1 MIYMDYNATTPVHP
15 EVLEAFLPFYRE
27 SFGNPSSI
35 HWAGRRV
42 KAALEDAREKVA
54 RFLGCKPVEV
64 IFTAGGTEA
73 DNMAIKGVASAER
86 GKGDHIITTRVE
98 HPAVLNTCLYLE
110 KEGYSVTWLE
120 VDSAGQPDLARLE
133 ACITDRTILISAMYA
148 NNETGTIFPVGE
160 IGAIAARRRI
170 PFHCDAVQAAGKVP
184 IDFREMK
191 VSLLAV
197 SGHKLGAPQ
206 GIGALVV
213 RQGIKAHPLIHGGA
227 QERNRRAGTENV
239 AGIVALGKACELAQ
253 ASLGTESGR
262 LAGLRDRLEN
272 GILAQLP
279 DVRINGDGGKRLPNT
294 TNISFAGVEADSL
307 LANLDLAG
315 IAVSS
320 GAACAS
326 GVPRTSHVLAAMG
339 VEPGLA
345 KGSIR
350 FSLGRENSAADVES
364 LLALLPGI
372 VERLRNAD
380 YEFRLEDKGLNNGRP
395 GEKNKGSRRHERR
408 GGFFGDRRSS

>member
-15 EVLEAFLPFYRE
+15 DVLEAFLPFYRD

-42 KAALEDAREKVA
+42 KAAVEESREKVA
-54 RFLGCKPVEV
+54 AFLGCKPVEV
-64 IFTAGGTEA
+64 VFTAGGTEA
-73 DNMAIKGVASAER
+73 DNMAIKGVASAAR

-98 HPAVLNTCLYLE
+98 HPAVINTCLCLE
-110 KEGYSVTWLE
+110 KEGHRVTWLD
-120 VDSAGQPDLARLE
+120 VDSAGLPDPARLE
-133 ACITDRTILISAMYA
+133 ASITERTILISAMYA
-148 NNETGTIFPVGE
+148 NNETGTIFPIGE
-160 IGAIAARRRI
+160 IGAIAARHRI

-184 IDFREMK
+184 IDCRDMK
-191 VSLLAV
+191 VGLLAI

-253 ASLGTESGR
+253 KSLATESER
-262 LAGLRDRLEN
+262 LRMLRARLEN
-272 GILAQLP
+272 GILAKLP
-279 DVRINGDGGKRLPNT
+279 DVRINGKREMRLPNT
-294 TNISFAGVEADSL
+294 ANISFAGVEADSL
-307 LANLDLAG
+307 LVNLDLAG

-320 GAACAS
+320 GAACSS
-326 GVPRTSHVLAAMG
+326 GTLRTSRVLAAMG
-339 VEPGLA
+339 VEPRLA

-350 FSLGRENSAADVES
+350 FSLGRENSVADVDS
-364 LLALLPGI
+364 LLAMLPGI
-372 VERLRNAD
+372 VERLR
-380 YEFRLEDKGLNNGRP
+380 K
-395 GEKNKGSRRHERR
+395 
-408 GGFFGDRRSS
+408 

>member
-42 KAALEDAREKVA
+42 KAAVEEARETVA
-54 RFLGCKPVEV
+54 AFLGCQPVEV
-64 IFTAGGTEA
+64 VFTSSGTEA
-73 DNMAIKGVASAER
+73 DNMAIKGVVSAAR
-86 GKGDHIITTRVE
+86 GKGDHVITTRVE

-110 KEGYSVTWLE
+110 KEGYSVTWLD
-120 VDSAGQPDLARLE
+120 VDSSGLPDLARLE
-133 ACITDRTILISAMYA
+133 ACITERTILISAMYA

-160 IGAIAARRRI
+160 IGAIASRRRI
-170 PFHCDAVQAAGKVP
+170 PFHCDAVQGAGKVP
-184 IDFREMK
+184 IDCREMN

-213 RQGIKAHPLIHGGA
+213 RQGIKAHPLIHGGS

-253 ASLGTESGR
+253 ASLATESGR
-262 LAGLRDRLEN
+262 LAGLRDRLEK

-279 DVRINGDGGKRLPNT
+279 DVRINGDRERRLPNT

-307 LANLDLAG
+307 LLNLDLVG

-320 GAACAS
+320 GAACSS
-326 GVPRTSHVLAAMG
+326 GTLRTSHVLAAMG

-350 FSLGRENSAADVES
+350 FSLGRENSAAEVEN
-364 LLALLPGI
+364 LLEILPRI
-372 VERLRNAD
+372 VRRLR
-380 YEFRLEDKGLNNGRP
+380 E
-395 GEKNKGSRRHERR
+395 
-408 GGFFGDRRSS
+408 SS

>member
-15 EVLEAFLPFYRE
+15 EVLEAFLPFYRD

-35 HWAGRRV
+35 HLAGRRV
-42 KAALEDAREKVA
+42 KAAVEEAREKVA
-54 RFLGCKPVEV
+54 SFLGCKPVEV
-64 IFTAGGTEA
+64 IFTSSGTEA
-73 DNMAIKGVASAER
+73 DNMAIKGVASAAR

-110 KEGYSVTWLE
+110 KEGYRVTWLD
-120 VDSAGQPDLARLE
+120 VDSAGLLDPDRLE
-133 ACITDRTILISAMYA
+133 ECITERTILISAMHA
-148 NNETGTIFPVGE
+148 NNETGTIFPIAE
-160 IGAIAARRRI
+160 IGEIAARRRI
-170 PFHCDAVQAAGKVP
+170 PFHCDAVQAAGKLP
-184 IDFREMK
+184 IDCRQMN
-191 VSLLAV
+191 VGLLAV

-213 RQGIKAHPLIHGGA
+213 RQGIKAHPLLHGGS

-239 AGIVALGKACELAQ
+239 AGIVAMGKACELAQ
-253 ASLGTESGR
+253 ASLLTEAER
-262 LAGLRDRLEN
+262 LRELRDRLEN
-272 GILAQLP
+272 GILARLP
-279 DVRINGDGGKRLPNT
+279 EVRINGDKKKRLPNT

-320 GAACAS
+320 GAACSS
-326 GVPRTSHVLAAMG
+326 GALRMSHVLAAMG
-339 VEPGLA
+339 VEPAMA

-364 LLALLPGI
+364 LLAVLPEI
-372 VERLRNAD
+372 VERLR
-380 YEFRLEDKGLNNGRP
+380 
-395 GEKNKGSRRHERR
+395 EKH
-408 GGFFGDRRSS
+408 